1 MEEPQFFFWKINKS
15 LVVPPAQVGVI
26 HTHRAQGGS
35 QIGSPDFG
43 NSSPFPQGSSVRPQ
57 QIPRFSQQTWGEFY
71 FNFCGFFF
79 INSSRLWCVCGAS
92 CHQVDLRV
100 GMVPKSHTKWV
111 FFGGRSKGVFL
122 PDVPINSG
130 QDGIMGWA

>member
-1 MEEPQFFFWKINKS
+1 MENTTGMNENLLGELWRSHNFFRKVNKS

-35 QIGSPDFG
+35 QSGSPDFG
-43 NSSPFPQGSSVRPQ
+43 NSSPFPQGSSVCPQ

-79 INSSRLWCVCGAS
+79 SLIPQG
-92 CHQVDLRV
+92 
-100 GMVPKSHTKWV
+100 
-111 FFGGRSKGVFL
+111 FGVFV
-122 PDVPINSG
+122 VPLVTRWI
-130 QDGIMGWA
+130 